1 MIPIFQKKNIT
12 KVITFFCFLFLIF
25 CFVSDVYA
33 APGCGNY
40 PGTYSF
46 TNDDLESDPDD
57 WTVDET
63 GGTINVIA
71 SEGSH
76 NKIIEFNDTTTLY
89 TIMEQ
94 PITATISGT
103 IEFWV
108 RAKQT
113 NHGFSIRLSDG
124 GGSINY
130 LNVALDHHS
139 DFKYFDGIVK
149 DLPIPTSYSA
159 DSWIHIRL
167 DFNCTE
173 GVYEIFINGVS
184 KGNCSFYGTP
194 IEMDHFRFSSQS
206 LSTGVNYIDAIGYS
220 WDPNYDIGDNLI
232 EVCPSTIPGYSSL
245 TIICIILSVVT
256 IGVYLRKKVKF

>member
-1 MIPIFQKKNIT
+1 MFKKKKIN
-12 KVITFFCFLFLIF
+12 KVISFFCFLFLIF
-25 CFVSDVYA
+25 YFISDVYA
-33 APGCGNY
+33 ASGCGNF

-46 TNDDLESDPDD
+46 TNDDIESDPDD
-57 WTVDET
+57 WTIDET
-63 GGTINVIA
+63 GGTINVIE
-71 SEGSH
+71 SEESH
-76 NKIIEFNDTTTLY
+76 HMVVEFNDTTTLY

-94 PITATISGT
+94 SITPTIAGT

-124 GGSINY
+124 GGSNNY
-130 LNVALDHHS
+130 LNIALGDGG
-139 DFKYFDGIVK
+139 DFNYFDGLVK

-173 GVYEIFINGVS
+173 GEYEIFIDGVF
-184 KGNCSFYGTP
+184 KGICGFYGTP

-220 WDPNYDIGDNLI
+220 WDPDYNIGDNLI
-232 EVCPSTIPGYSSL
+232 EVCGSTIPGYSPL
-245 TIICIILSVVT
+245 IICTILSIIS
-256 IGVYLRKKVKF
+256 IGFYLKKKIK